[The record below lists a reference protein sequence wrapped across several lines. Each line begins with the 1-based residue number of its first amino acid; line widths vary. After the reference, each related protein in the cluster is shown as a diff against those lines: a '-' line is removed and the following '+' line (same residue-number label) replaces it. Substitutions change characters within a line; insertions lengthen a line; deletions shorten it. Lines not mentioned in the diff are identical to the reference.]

1 MVDMHRFYRAAL
13 AAAATG
19 ASLSAGLAH
28 AGAGSKT
35 YALVG
40 AIGSRFEVMQS
51 RQQTGSH
58 IPAWDRRA
66 YQLSGNVLNRLALQG
81 LDQAVARYEPE
92 SKRVY
97 LSMTPARPEIDLVV
111 GELKKVDRAGWDRI
125 MVALP
130 ATRYHDEVGMRGA
143 YRMNGMGIVTQ
154 GMCQSDTSTRTD
166 RIGSCSQGFRP
177 QFGPEALT
185 PKGEEIA
192 SNTFVAP
199 YAFVEIFTL
208 DPRTLAVL
216 DRSANYGHRKLT
228 DETGK
233 ADGILFDENKD
244 FLARQI
250 VETVQS
256 STAEAMANGILKGNV
271 DVREKGPVAR

>member
-1 MVDMHRFYRAAL
+1 MVVMDRFYRAAL
-13 AAAATG
+13 AIAAIT
-19 ASLSAGLAH
+19 ASNWAGGQPAVE
-28 AGAGSKT
+28 AKPKT

-40 AIGSRFEVMQS
+40 AIGSRFEVIQS
-51 RQQTGSH
+51 KQQTGTH
-58 IPAWDRRA
+58 LPAWDRAA
-66 YQLSGNVLNRLALQG
+66 YRVGGNVLNRLAVQG

-92 SKRVY
+92 SRRIY
-97 LSMTPARPEIDLVV
+97 LSMTPARPEIELVI
-111 GELKKVDRAGWDRI
+111 GELRKIDRAGWDRI

-130 ATRYHDEVGMRGA
+130 AYRFHDEKGLAG
-143 YRMNGMGIVTQ
+143 RMKGFGILSQ
-154 GMCQSDTSTRTD
+154 GMCQSDTSVRRD
-166 RIGSCSQGFRP
+166 RIGSCDHGFRP

-192 SNTFVAP
+192 ANTFVAP
-199 YAFVEIFTL
+199 FAFVEVFTL
-208 DPRTLAVL
+208 EPKTLEVL

-233 ADGILFDENKD
+233 ANGILYAENKE

-250 VETVQS
+250 VEIVQS
-256 STAEAMANGILKGNV
+256 STAEAMANGILKGSV